1 MIRSSFRS
9 WDHLDFAKKNLRSAH
24 DSTIS
29 EAWWTKITQKST
41 EFLSFIS
48 KENHQNFQL
57 KEFPTMSRS
66 NPSKSQ
72 AKQGLARSKSSLAKG
87 SPNPPANSCDFGA
100 RCVMSRV
107 MDKWN
112 SDFLGTFGPEDI
124 MVDISGVLHE
134 SLHNSQLLHQMQP
147 TLPHLMQL
155 YLICCLKGNHRFYN
169 LWKNVCS
176 K

>member
-1 MIRSSFRS
+1 MLTFPECNFQMIRNLLRS
-9 WDHLDFAKKNLRSAH
+9 WDQLDFAKKPLDQLMTQH
-24 DSTIS
+24 FLKHG
-29 EAWWTKITQKST
+29 EQKSPKIYRVSILH
-41 EFLSFIS
+41 FK
-48 KENHQNFQL
+48 KENLQNFQL

-134 SLHNSQLLHQMQP
+134 SLHRILS
-147 TLPHLMQL
+147 
-155 YLICCLKGNHRFYN
+155 CCIK
-169 LWKNVCS
+169 CS
-176 K
+176 RLCHI